1 VKKIEEIKLEHGSGG
16 ALSRQLIDDLIF
28 PLMKSGKYTELSDA
42 TSFRLEGEG
51 FITTDSYVIDP
62 LRFPGGDIGTLAVF
76 GTCNDLSV
84 AGAVP
89 RYLSLSLILEE
100 GLPLKT
106 LKEILESAVRS
117 AGEAKVAVVT
127 GDTKVV
133 PKGRGGGMYINTTGL
148 GERVFQHPITP
159 QRISP
164 RDAVLVSGPVGSHG
178 IAVLAAREKLSVGS
192 SLRSDCAFLHP
203 LCRRLFDFGE
213 EVKFIRDATRGGA
226 AAILNEICRN
236 MPFGITAHEA
246 EFPVEEEVSTV
257 ADLLG
262 LNPLE
267 VANEGVIIAVV
278 SQRAAEKACRALR
291 SNPLGKKAAVVGEI
305 TQSHPGQ
312 VILETRIGGRRVMD
326 FPRGLLL
333 PRIC

>member
-1 VKKIEEIKLEHGSGG
+1 MKKIEEIKLEHGSGG

-28 PLMKSGKYTELSDA
+28 PLMKSGRYTELSDA

-106 LKEILESAVRS
+106 LKEILESVVRS
-117 AGEAKVAVVT
+117 AGEAEVAVVT

-159 QRISP
+159 QRIAP
-164 RDAVLVSGPVGSHG
+164 RDAVVVSGPVGSHG

-192 SLRSDCAFLHP
+192 SLRSDCSFLHP
-203 LCRRLFDFGE
+203 LCRRLYDFGE

-278 SQRAAEKACRALR
+278 SHRAAEKACRALR
-291 SNPLGKKAAVVGEI
+291 SHPLGKRAAVVGEI
-305 TQSHPGQ
+305 SESNPGK